1 VSPGLYGPNGVL
13 PSHARVNFHDKRP
26 LFDKLWENP
35 TLLHLAP
42 AFGLTVSYCME
53 LLALTGIIL
62 SFLG

>member
-1 VSPGLYGPNGVL
+1 MSPGLYGPNGVL